1 MAEPLRWRRYLMLVI
16 TQFGRA
22 YCALRYRQ
30 MLILYKC
37 QMQVR
42 HIVSCLICKLFFW
55 GLKCRI
61 SLPQSCTRFAVFGN
75 SRYIP
80 SILLA
85 SVGFNRNNTT
95 VLSVLSFCH
104 TKSKKEHFSLLFML
118 FRYNF
123 VFLQS
128 EIIRIIAQLFNLSS
142 DIYVR
147 KPISNLS

>member
-1 MAEPLRWRRYLMLVI
+1 MFYLQIVF
-16 TQFGRA
+16 FGP
-22 YCALRYRQ
+22 
-30 MLILYKC
+30 
-37 QMQVR
+37 
-42 HIVSCLICKLFFW
+42 
-55 GLKCRI
+55 KCRI
-61 SLPQSCTRFAVFGN
+61 SLPQSCTRVAVFGN
-75 SRYIP
+75 SKYIP

-85 SVGFNRNNTT
+85 LGVFNRSYTT
-95 VLSVLSFCH
+95 VLSALSFWH

-128 EIIRIIAQLFNLSS
+128 EIIRIIARLFNLSS